1 MRERIESTSH
11 QNANVSNRES
21 DPKPSL
27 IPIDKE
33 NELKLTR
40 RRLKYFMI
48 ARLVVASVLLGS
60 ALYIAVDEQ
69 VGFHAFTPSVLIT
82 LFVLMYASTL
92 LFALALTRAQ
102 RTDRVIYVQIAFD
115 LLVTTILVFLMG
127 GLNSGFTFLYGV
139 TVLMAAMVMGPVQAR
154 MTGACASIL
163 YLGIGICLAKG
174 WLPFPPDQS
183 EKVYTLDTPELVRV
197 SITNLFGL
205 LLVTILASGLASRLR
220 ITGGELRIAKASAAQ
235 LARLNNDIVRSLGSG
250 LLTTDLKGEIQTVN
264 PTGVEIFRCTEQAL
278 IGRRVDSI
286 LRGLEPGVKIVSRAE
301 STATRPD
308 DTTFPV
314 GFSTNALLNEEGDDI
329 GLVIVFQD
337 LTEIAQLRDAANRAD
352 RLATLG
358 RLSAGLAHEIRN
370 PLNSISGSVEL
381 VRDSPRLDQQE
392 RRLLSVILKESD
404 RLNELVTTMLQVGRP
419 VEPQLQNQAL
429 GQLVEEVVEM
439 ARRNPSTNRDVN
451 VETDLSE
458 EPVTACV
465 DGDQIKQVLWNLIKN
480 AIQASPSGATV
491 RVGLKKGGSDQA
503 VIEVSDEGLGIDSEN
518 TEKIFEMFHSDRI
531 HGAGIGLALVRQ
543 IVDAHKG
550 SIVVKSS
557 PNQGATFR
565 VAIPVKSLDL
575 IYP

>member
-1 MRERIESTSH
+1 MQEKTETTSH
-11 QNANVSNRES
+11 QNANRSNRDS
-21 DPKPSL
+21 DSAPSFT
-27 IPIDKE
+27 PPDKE
-33 NELKLTR
+33 NELALTK
-40 RRLKYFMI
+40 RRLQYFMI
-48 ARLVVASVLLGS
+48 ARLVVASLLLGT
-60 ALYIAVDEQ
+60 ALFIAVDEQ
-69 VGFHAFTPSVLIT
+69 VGFRSFTPSVLIL

-92 LFALALTRAQ
+92 AFALALMRSQ
-102 RTDRVIYVQIAFD
+102 RTDRVILFQVAFD
-115 LLVTTILVFLMG
+115 LFVTTVLIFLMG

-139 TVLMAAMVMGPVQAR
+139 TVLMAAMVMGPEQTR
-154 MTGACASIL
+154 ITGAWASIF

-174 WLPFPPDQS
+174 WLPHPPDQS
-183 EKVYTLDTPELVRV
+183 MDVYSLETPELVRA
-197 SITNLFGL
+197 SITNVFGL
-205 LLVTILASGLASRLR
+205 LLVTLLASGLASRLR
-220 ITGGELRIAKASAAQ
+220 KTGGELKIAKASAAQ

-250 LLTTDLKGEIQTVN
+250 LLTTDLNGEIQTVN
-264 PTGVEIFRCTEQAL
+264 PTGIEMFRCTEEDL
-278 IGRRVDSI
+278 IGRRIDSFVA
-286 LRGLEPGVKIVSRAE
+286 GVEPVVKIVSRAE

-308 DTTFPV
+308 RSTFPV
-314 GFSTNALLNEEGDDI
+314 GFSINALQNEEGNDI
-329 GLVIVFQD
+329 GTVIVFQD

-419 VEPQLQNQAL
+419 VEPQLQNHAI

-439 ARRNPSTNRDVN
+439 ARQNPSTNREVN
-451 VETDLSE
+451 VETSLPQ
-458 EPVTACV
+458 EPVTAYV

-491 RVGLKKGGSDQA
+491 RVGLEREDDGRA
-503 VIEVSDEGLGIDSEN
+503 VIEVSDEGMGIDSEN
-518 TEKIFEMFHSDRI
+518 TEKIFEMFHSERI

-550 SIVVKSS
+550 SIVVKSA
-557 PNQGATFR
+557 PNRGATFR
-565 VAIPVKSLDL
+565 VAIPVRSLGS

>member
-1 MRERIESTSH
+1 VREQTETTSH
-11 QNANVSNRES
+11 QNAKRSNRDS
-21 DPKPSL
+21 DPSRSFT
-27 IPIDKE
+27 PIDKE
-33 NELKLTR
+33 AELAQTK
-40 RRLKYFMI
+40 RRLQYFMI
-48 ARLVVASVLLGS
+48 ARVVVASLLLGA
-60 ALYIAVDEQ
+60 ALYIAVDER
-69 VGFHAFTPSVLIT
+69 VGFRSFTPSVLIA

-92 LFALALTRAQ
+92 AFALALTWSR
-102 RTDRVIYVQIAFD
+102 RTDRVIFVQVVFD
-115 LLVTTILVFLMG
+115 LLVTTVLVFLMG

-139 TVLMAAMVMGPVQAR
+139 AVLMAAMVMGPVQASV
-154 MTGACASIL
+154 TGAWASLL

-174 WLPFPPDQS
+174 WLPYPPDQS
-183 EKVYTLDTPELVRV
+183 DKVYALDTPELVSA

-220 ITGGELRIAKASAAQ
+220 ITGGELKIAKASAAQ

-250 LLTTDLKGEIQTVN
+250 LLTTDFNGAIQTIY
-264 PTGVEIFRCTEQAL
+264 PTGIDMFRCTEEAL
-278 IGRRVDSI
+278 IGRRIDSI
-286 LRGLEPGVKIVSRAE
+286 LVGVEPGVKMVSRAE

-308 DTTFPV
+308 DSTFPV
-314 GFSTNALLNEEGDDI
+314 GFSINALQNEEGDDI
-329 GLVIVFQD
+329 GTVIVFQD
-337 LTEIAQLRDAANRAD
+337 LTEITQLRDAANRAD

-404 RLNELVTTMLQVGRP
+404 RLNELVTNMLQVGRP
-419 VEPQLQNQAL
+419 VEPQLQNQVL

-439 ARRNPSTNRDVN
+439 ARQNPSTNREVN
-451 VETDLSE
+451 VETSLPQD
-458 EPVTACV
+458 PVTAYI

-491 RVGLKKGGSDQA
+491 RVRLERESDGQA
-503 VIEVSDEGLGIDSEN
+503 VIEVSDDGMGIDSEN
-518 TEKIFEMFHSDRI
+518 TEKIFEMFHSERTQ
-531 HGAGIGLALVRQ
+531 GAGIGLALVRQ

-557 PNQGATFR
+557 PNKGATFR
-565 VAIPVKSLDL
+565 VALPVRSLDSV
-575 IYP
+575 YP